1 MSEFIQSLTAPYQT
15 YETWQISLEII
26 ATVLGI
32 ISVFLSLKRN
42 IWVYPT
48 GLISTSIYVYILFTF
63 GLLGDGI
70 INVYYSI
77 MSVYGWI
84 LWSKSSTDSVHVNVY
99 WTPKKDWFFAGIL
112 FSFSLILILA
122 IYYYKP
128 WIDNSFSIQ
137 NVDLGWS
144 HLDWANWLD
153 VFVTA
158 IFLVG
163 MWLMAKQ
170 RIENWIFWIIGDAIC
185 IPMFIYKGLLIT
197 SIQYVVFTVLAI
209 IAFSEWKK
217 NYENQKEINP
227 SND

>member
-1 MSEFIQSLTAPYQT
+1 MNDFFQLLIEPYQA
-15 YETWQISLEII
+15 YEAWQIALEII

-32 ISVFLSLKRN
+32 TSVLFSLKRS

-48 GLISTSIYVYILFTF
+48 GLISTTIYVYILFAF

-84 LWSKSSTDSVHVNVY
+84 LWSKNTTDSVHVNVY
-99 WTPKKDWFFAGIL
+99 WTLKKDWVFAGFL
-112 FSFSLILILA
+112 FVFSLIAILL

-128 WIDNSFSIQ
+128 WIDNGFSME
-137 NVDLGWS
+137 NAHLGLY

-158 IFLVG
+158 VFLVG

-170 RIENWIFWIIGDAIC
+170 RIENWIFWIIGDTIC
-185 IPMFIYKGLLIT
+185 IPMFVYKGLYIT
-197 SIQYVVFTVLAI
+197 AIQYVVFTILAV
-209 IAFSEWKK
+209 IAFKEWKK
-217 NYENQKEINP
+217 SYETQNTL
-227 SND
+227 